1 MVEKMA
7 RTSLHRMEELEEV
20 RMTTTDL
27 EQSPKQ
33 AERYPRARQPLASPT
48 RRVAFLGTGYIA
60 DWHGKALRF
69 VNNVELVSVCDQ
81 SMQRAQAFAQ
91 KFGVPRAYDSLQ
103 SMLSQE
109 RLDAVHVLLPP
120 DVHFQACK
128 TILGCGVNVL
138 LEKPMCTQTEECE
151 ELVRLA
157 DARGLILGVGHNFLF
172 SPIYERLRRDM
183 GNGVLGRIDHITI
196 TWHRELPQLTSGPF
210 DIWMLR
216 DPQNIMLEI
225 GSHAVAHMLD
235 LAGAPDD
242 IQVHASNPVNLP
254 AGQTFF
260 RRWQVNAFHR
270 QAAIELR
277 FSFIS
282 GFSEYSIHVRGSQGS
297 ATVDFES
304 NTYTL
309 RRHGPRSGDFDRYA
323 MVLNQA
329 KGLTRQARRTFG
341 NYVLSKLHARVQGNP
356 YGASIAGALKAFYA
370 PGRSPQDDRISP
382 KTGAE
387 VIRICSAIGGLA
399 KLQNLSLAAE
409 KLPAGPRSLE
419 PPRILVL
426 GGTGFIGQELV
437 RQLAQS
443 GNRVR
448 LLVRNR
454 GKLAADLEVS
464 QVDCQSGD
472 VSSEAD
478 LRRAMEGVEVVY
490 HLARANVKRWDEY
503 QRDEI
508 AATIR
513 IAEMAI
519 AAGVKRFIY
528 TGTID
533 SYYAGSKARIITET
547 TPLDPRIGRRNLYAR
562 AKAVSEESLLALHR
576 DRGLPLVIL
585 RPGIVIG
592 RGGSPF
598 HWGVG
603 MWWHGSVCQVWGAG
617 TNKLPLVLV
626 EDVARALV
634 AALDAPDIEGRS
646 FNLVGH
652 PLLSANEYLDELDRC
667 GGFQMQ
673 RYCTAIRNFYVADM
687 FKWLVK
693 VLVRH
698 PERRLPSYRDWESR
712 TQRATFDCTQARIHL
727 GWRPM
732 ENRSEIVRRGIRE
745 PLLEVLR

>member
-1 MVEKMA
+1 MVENI
-7 RTSLHRMEELEEV
+7 S
-20 RMTTTDL
+20 MTTTDL
-27 EQSPKQ
+27 VQSTKQSEQDGPAMPPST
-33 AERYPRARQPLASPT
+33 SST

-69 VNNVELVSVCDQ
+69 VNNVELSAVCDQ
-81 SMQRAQAFAQ
+81 SMQRAQAFAA
-91 KFGVPRAYDSLQ
+91 KYRVPRAYESLRA
-103 SMLSQE
+103 MLREE

-120 DVHFQACK
+120 DVHFEACK
-128 TILGCGVNVL
+128 TILASGVNVL
-138 LEKPMCTQTEECE
+138 LEKPMCTSTEECA
-151 ELVRLA
+151 ELVALA
-157 DARGLILGVGHNFLF
+157 KARGLSLGVGHNFLF
-172 SPIYERLRRDM
+172 SPIYEQLRRDVS
-183 GNGVLGRIDHITI
+183 NGILGPIDHITI
-196 TWHRELPQLTSGPF
+196 TWHRELGQLTFGPF

-216 DPQNIMLEI
+216 DPRNIMLEV
-225 GSHAVAHMLD
+225 GSHAVAQMLD

-242 IQVHASNPVNLP
+242 IQVRASNPVNLP
-254 AGQTFF
+254 TGQTFF

-270 QAAIELR
+270 QTAIELR

-282 GFSEYSIHVRGSQGS
+282 GFGEYSIHVRGSLGS

-304 NTYTL
+304 DTYTL

-329 KGLTRQARRTFG
+329 KGLRRQARRTLG
-341 NYVLSKLHARVQGNP
+341 TYVLSKLHPRVQGNP
-356 YGASIAGALKAFYA
+356 YGASIAGALNAFYA
-370 PGRSPQDDRISP
+370 PARSPQDDRISP

-387 VIRICSAIGGLA
+387 VIRICSEIGGLA
-399 KLQNLSLAAE
+399 KLPNLSLAAD
-409 KLPAGPRSLE
+409 KLPAVPRSLNQ
-419 PPRILVL
+419 PRILVL

-454 GKLAADLEVS
+454 GKLAADLEVP
-464 QVDCQSGD
+464 QVDCQTGD

-490 HLARANVKRWDEY
+490 HLARANVKSWDEY

-508 AATIR
+508 AATTR
-513 IAEMAI
+513 IAERAI

-533 SYYAGSKARIITET
+533 SYYAGSKARTITET

-576 DRGLPLVIL
+576 ERGLPLVIL

-626 EDVARALV
+626 EDVAQALV

-673 RYCTAIRNFYVADM
+673 RYCTAIRKFYVADM

-712 TQRATFDCTQARIHL
+712 TQRATFDCIQARIHL
-727 GWRPM
+727 GWRPV
-732 ENRSEIVRRGIRE
+732 ENRSEIVRRGIQE
-745 PLLEVLR
+745 PLLEILR